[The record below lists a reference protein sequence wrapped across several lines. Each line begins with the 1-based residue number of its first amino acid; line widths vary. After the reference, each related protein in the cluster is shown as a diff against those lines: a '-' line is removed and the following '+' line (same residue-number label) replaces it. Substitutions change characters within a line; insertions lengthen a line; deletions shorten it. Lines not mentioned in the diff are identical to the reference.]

1 MSENVFEVVDKSG
14 RKIRLTKKQW
24 SHTLRKHP
32 SLSDYLEEIKET
44 LQNPIAITYSDADKD
59 VRFYYRYYKHLPSP
73 HKYLLVIVKY
83 LNGEGFII
91 STYFEKTIK

>member
-1 MSENVFEVVDKSG
+1 MNESIFEVVDKSG
-14 RKIRLTKKQW
+14 RRIRLTKKQW
-24 SHTLRKHP
+24 SHTIIKHP

-44 LQNPIAITYSDADKD
+44 LQNPVAITYSDADKD

-83 LNGEGFII
+83 LMGKDLLFQYILRR
-91 STYFEKTIK
+91 